1 MITSRLGYRYTVT
14 DSYGY
19 QMPNITCSDLYQ
31 DYVSVDA
38 TSANTTYWQWENF
51 ANYTKTFKDVH
62 NLNAMIGMSFSS
74 NTAFGVTGN
83 VHGNGPSDIGITK
96 LDPNYAYF
104 NYKTGTAVQTVRN
117 GEKRKYANLS
127 YFGRISYDYASKYF
141 AQFTLRADAADLSIL
156 PLQKRWGYFPAA
168 SVGWVISN
176 EKFMRN
182 VKPISHL
189 KLRASWGQNGSIAG
203 LSDYMYDA
211 TIQSNIIYPMT
222 KDVVY
227 NTGSLPSATGNY
239 DLKWE
244 TSEQL
249 DFGIDLRMFND
260 RLGVTAD
267 YYEKKT
273 KDLIVTG
280 ITPSLIVGNITS
292 PMNAGNVK
300 NSGFEFELSWRDNI
314 KDFNYSVKANIATLK
329 NKVTYLDR
337 TLERIGSATSA
348 GIGTINYFEEDHPIW
363 YMRGYQCTGIDPET
377 GNPTF
382 ADLNGDGMIGDADQT
397 EIGSAIPDFTYGI
410 TLNASW
416 KGLDLTVFGSG
427 SYGNDVFV
435 AYNRTSRMKAN
446 TVKEFYDERWIKP
459 GDNAKYARSNPSD
472 YDKYLKSSKFV
483 FDGSYFKIKQIQLGY
498 SLPSSLL
505 KKMCLNSLRLYC
517 SLDDFFTF
525 TKYPGFDPEFTST
538 GDAMGLDMGSYPSSK
553 KVVFGLNLVF

>member
-1 MITSRLGYRYTVT
+1 
-14 DSYGY
+14 
-19 QMPNITCSDLYQ
+19 
-31 DYVSVDA
+31 
-38 TSANTTYWQWENF
+38 
-51 ANYTKTFKDVH
+51 
-62 NLNAMIGMSFSS
+62 
-74 NTAFGVTGN
+74 
-83 VHGNGPSDIGITK
+83 
-96 LDPNYAYF
+96 
-104 NYKTGTAVQTVRN
+104 
-117 GEKRKYANLS
+117 
-127 YFGRISYDYASKYF
+127 
-141 AQFTLRADAADLSIL
+141 
-156 PLQKRWGYFPAA
+156 
-168 SVGWVISN
+168 
-176 EKFMRN
+176 
-182 VKPISHL
+182 
-189 KLRASWGQNGSIAG
+189 
-203 LSDYMYDA
+203 
-211 TIQSNIIYPMT
+211 
-222 KDVVY
+222 
-227 NTGSLPSATGNY
+227 
-239 DLKWE
+239 
-244 TSEQL
+244 
-249 DFGIDLRMFND
+249 
-260 RLGVTAD
+260 
-267 YYEKKT
+267 
-273 KDLIVTG
+273 
-280 ITPSLIVGNITS
+280 
-292 PMNAGNVK
+292 MNAGNVK